1 MNFRCK
7 FVWMTCKMVHQSSSS
22 ILDASSPSEC
32 SEEVLE
38 TPGSPRPDPPDALT
52 SLQLDLPASTT
63 TYQGYE
69 TYIENGLIC
78 LKHKIRNIEKKKLK
92 LENYKKRIMNG
103 ESLNPD
109 QLDAVETY
117 EEVVHNLKFAKELQK
132 TIGALSQ
139 DLLKAQKKAVRREQT
154 SQMEAEKQ
162 RLCTVLQVHY
172 ILQNLQKE
180 HTRKDFRSGLN
191 GAPFLSAREL
201 EHLLELSTLLGCRRD
216 ESVSLQD
223 QMEQVSIVY
232 WDLLEGGEKPV
243 AGTTYKHLKENLA
256 RLMDCEYF
264 DHIPVPHS
272 ENLEEDFLE
281 SKNTKMTIKPQ
292 RIMSDLSTLMAR
304 NEATSKEFN
313 RCYLVDGD
321 FSGQIQ
327 PNKRPAPAKSWKA
340 DFLALKQQEPPDSW
354 DMEFEDV
361 PTPQPTA
368 PQKPWR
374 GEIGFV
380 PKAQAAMKSS
390 TQVLKERKVKKLKGQ
405 PGKKLTVKV
414 EMPVEVFSSSSL
426 PNDPVQREQ
435 ELQEL
440 MEQIK
445 GSFSFMQDSVL
456 DSDGSVSRHSWVS
469 SPENGPSS
477 PIDLK
482 SEVERRAS
490 RLPKVL
496 HSTPLPPKSHPINA
510 KTDLTN
516 GDQSLDNNDLDLTA
530 DQGIHENVSDSSM
543 DGFATQPL
551 FHRESAVSISLAE
564 NSAEQVV
571 NDASMPPKSD
581 FDQKSDESVFSDSYN
596 LNYTT
601 ASTQTPPDLDFD
613 LEPLQPVTS
622 YQSETPITNGCQMPM
637 PPGQPV
643 GALSYHAQPYYP
655 RGSVRGGFEGFRA
668 GIRSPRG
675 SCPPRPHVARECAPV
690 LYRVQEPGYQ
700 MNYNHAASGKRSKP
714 RATWKNQSQVNS
726 PERDDT
732 FASAD
737 SGYSDSRCATP
748 IDVPFTTQSPA
759 LVPIYP
765 MRVAFSA
772 ACTANFVPSSLDQPI
787 IFDVLHCNLG
797 EAFDMHVGR
806 FSCPVNGTYVFIF
819 HILKL
824 AIDVPLYVNLMKNDE
839 VMVSAYANDCAPDH
853 EMASNQAVLQLFQ
866 GDQVWLQLH
875 RGAIYS
881 SSWKYSTF
889 SGFLL
894 YQD

>member
-1 MNFRCK
+1 
-7 FVWMTCKMVHQSSSS
+7 MVHQSSSS
-22 ILDASSPSEC
+22 ILDVSSPSEC
-32 SEEVLE
+32 SEEVPE
-38 TPGSPRPDPPDALT
+38 TPGSPRPDPPDALS
-52 SLQLDLPASTT
+52 SLQLDLAASTT

-92 LENYKKRIMNG
+92 LENYKKLIKNG
-103 ESLNPD
+103 ESLNQD

-154 SQMEAEKQ
+154 IQMEAEKQ
-162 RLCTVLQVHY
+162 RLCTVLQVYY

-216 ESVSLQD
+216 ESMSLQD
-223 QMEQVSIVY
+223 QMEQVSTVY

-243 AGTTYKHLKENLA
+243 AGTTYKHLKEHLA
-256 RLMDCEYF
+256 RLMDCAYF

-272 ENLEEDFLE
+272 EKLEEETLE
-281 SKNTKMTIKPQ
+281 GKNKKMTIKPQ
-292 RIMSDLSTLMAR
+292 RIVSDLSTLMAR
-304 NEATSKEFN
+304 TETASKEFN
-313 RCYLVDGD
+313 RRYLVDGD
-321 FSGQIQ
+321 FSGQVQ
-327 PNKRPAPAKSWKA
+327 PNKRPAPTTSWKA

-354 DMEFEDV
+354 DMDFEDV
-361 PTPQPTA
+361 PTPQPVA
-368 PQKPWR
+368 PQKPWS
-374 GEIGFV
+374 GAIGFV
-380 PKAQAAMKSS
+380 PKAQAAMNSS
-390 TQVLKERKVKKLKGQ
+390 TKATKERKVKKLKGQ
-405 PGKKLTVKV
+405 PGKKLTAKV

-469 SPENGPSS
+469 SPGNGPSS
-477 PIDLK
+477 PIDLTEN
-482 SEVERRAS
+482 EVESRAS
-490 RLPKVL
+490 RLPNVL
-496 HSTPLPPKSHPINA
+496 HSTPLPTKSHPINA
-510 KTDLTN
+510 KMDLTN
-516 GDQSLDNNDLDLTA
+516 GEQSLDNDDLDLTA
-530 DQGIHENVSDSSM
+530 DQGIHETVSDGSM
-543 DGFATQPL
+543 DGFASQAL
-551 FHRESAVSISLAE
+551 FHRESTVSISLAE
-564 NSAEQVV
+564 NSTEQVV
-571 NDASMPPKSD
+571 NDAPMPPRSD
-581 FDQKSDESVFSDSYN
+581 SDQKSDESVFSDSYN

-613 LEPLQPVTS
+613 DLEPLQPVTS
-622 YQSETPITNGCQMPM
+622 YQSETPITNGYQMPM
-637 PPGQPV
+637 SPGQPV

-675 SCPPRPHVARECAPV
+675 SCPPRPHVTRECAPV

-700 MNYNHAASGKRSKP
+700 MGYNHAASGKRSKP
-714 RATWKNQSQVNS
+714 RATWKNPSQVNS

-732 FASAD
+732 FTSAD

-748 IDVPFTTQSPA
+748 VDVPFAAQSPA

-772 ACTANFVPSSLDQPI
+772 ACTTNFVPGSLDQPI